1 MCPHGAEN
9 RRGRLSAFICKA
21 LDEQGKISFV
31 VFDRDDMS
39 VHEYDISQITQ
50 KIVGREIY
58 NAKLENSVVKITDS
72 KRALAKLT
80 PEENKRSSAFYIIEE
95 YRSSLG
101 SVMYAAVSNTG
112 ELFEF
117 SANAAADFLS
127 GKKLI
132 NGYINKSGI
141 HVINIPTFTTALH
154 KSLEHTSVH

>member
-1 MCPHGAEN
+1 MN
-9 RRGRLSAFICKA
+9 RVNEYLICKA

-50 KIVGREIY
+50 KIVSREIY

-80 PEENKRSSAFYIIEE
+80 PEEHKRSSAFYLLEQ
-95 YRSSLG
+95 YRSSFG
-101 SVMYAAVSNTG
+101 SDMFAAVSNTG

-117 SANAAADFLS
+117 SANTAAVFLS
-127 GKKLI
+127 DKKLV
-132 NGYINKSGI
+132 NGYINKSGV
-141 HVINIPTFTTALH
+141 HAINIPTFTTALH